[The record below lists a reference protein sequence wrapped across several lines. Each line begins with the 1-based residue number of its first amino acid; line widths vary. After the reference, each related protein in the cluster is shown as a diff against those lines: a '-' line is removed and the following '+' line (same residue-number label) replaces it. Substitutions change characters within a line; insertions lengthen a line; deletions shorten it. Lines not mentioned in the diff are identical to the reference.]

1 MYPFPAERSGLAI
14 FYNEL
19 LIRRSNIL
27 DSFVREN
34 RDEEILKDMVSR
46 YSKPINDYINFL
58 SQMPRVTERQTR
70 KNNKFIQYA
79 SLRFVAKDEMEKAG
93 YGYLLPYLNK

>member
-46 YSKPINDYINFL
+46 YPKPINDYINFFK
-58 SQMPRVTERQTR
+58 SNAKSNGKT
-70 KNNKFIQYA
+70 NK
-79 SLRFVAKDEMEKAG
+79 KE
-93 YGYLLPYLNK
+93 